1 MTKNTALTKN
11 RECVNRHATFH
22 LKGLPAPSSHSTS
35 LTPYGTAFWAL
46 ILAACGGG
54 GGGGGGGGTPTF
66 SGAPIE
72 DREEATFQETTANK
86 IGGGDT
92 KTIEMRGR
100 VIDGPVEG
108 ASLFLLRPDHVNSG
122 PVKIFIGTSGPD
134 GNYTTKTDSNYA
146 GYILYADLANAID
159 HGEDLASSEDNI
171 RYDAG
176 EFWRAP
182 AGSAIISPLT
192 EILGRVHGFTP
203 TSAQKAAFSKSLG
216 LPTDIDVTQDD
227 PLSAEMAAHRQQ
239 LLILG
244 RSANQAL
251 RNLGDAPLNAGQTGQ
266 AYLDEINR
274 LYARET
280 QTPDKEPP
288 SPEQPQQ
295 VAPKSPEPAEN
306 MKPGAVALS
315 RSAYELNEGN
325 VHFAALTRITIIDD
339 GLGKVGLAA
348 LPQNSIFEYRP
359 VAARRGV
366 YDLYLKS
373 GVKLDDSMVGAHAV
387 TIKATGDGAGNN
399 PAPATFTLTVRNIEH
414 APTLAITRPAQ
425 PVAVPETIG
434 NNITQS
440 IDTGIT
446 VRASDRD
453 NNLRPLVIE
462 SMQGGIWQ
470 VDDRF
475 EISGTSLLIK
485 SGQQFNFEDADNPGG
500 LIRLRITASDTE
512 GNSVHRKAS
521 IQLTNVDEPTFGNVH
536 IDGLT
541 GGAVV
546 AGTGTLRAIP
556 NFTDP
561 DDPNLDV
568 VTTWVRVSGGMTP
581 VNSRTFTP
589 DQPGQ
594 YTLMTIVT
602 DTVTNTPH
610 LAEPQPFTVTAAA
623 PPPARSEMLAI
634 HENHPLT
641 KPVIDLDGTGIF
653 ALAPTGASPDNQ
665 FFRIDA
671 ATGKIWFQ
679 PLDANG
685 DGVNDAGDYPL
696 LDFEDPRD
704 VGGDGTYELQIIRTA
719 PGGAEEVIDLALT
732 VQDLGF
738 EVSQRDERGK
748 IIPQQIIF
756 DYMSDADVTKKEKIA
771 GLLDDWFA
779 KYKPDLSAY
788 EVAKQKTYVKYL
800 LNVTAFK
807 MPTDGSKLVMTWS
820 IGGALFD
827 SEPLALEPMRAKI
840 VKALEKF
847 ETFLNFE
854 TVEVEE
860 TAQSNAMMTVYFK
873 AAKILVNWGG
883 FESNNSF
890 IIVGGKTHHHTI
902 LHEIGHA
909 LGLGH
914 PFGFGGG
921 TQTTPP
927 EDTPAG
933 RFPRNPNEL
942 DSLNSVMT
950 YGDDKHLPDV
960 ITKNDINA
968 LQFIYGIPGTDYYGL
983 YASIADWFVDDMP
996 TNSAVLV

>member
-1 MTKNTALTKN
+1 M
-11 RECVNRHATFH
+11 
-22 LKGLPAPSSHSTS
+22 
-35 LTPYGTAFWAL
+35 
-46 ILAACGGG
+46 
-54 GGGGGGGGTPTF
+54 
-66 SGAPIE
+66 
-72 DREEATFQETTANK
+72 
-86 IGGGDT
+86 
-92 KTIEMRGR
+92 
-100 VIDGPVEG
+100 
-108 ASLFLLRPDHVNSG
+108 
-122 PVKIFIGTSGPD
+122 
-134 GNYTTKTDSNYA
+134 
-146 GYILYADLANAID
+146 
-159 HGEDLASSEDNI
+159 
-171 RYDAG
+171 
-176 EFWRAP
+176 
-182 AGSAIISPLT
+182 
-192 EILGRVHGFTP
+192 
-203 TSAQKAAFSKSLG
+203 
-216 LPTDIDVTQDD
+216 
-227 PLSAEMAAHRQQ
+227 
-239 LLILG
+239 
-244 RSANQAL
+244 
-251 RNLGDAPLNAGQTGQ
+251 
-266 AYLDEINR
+266 
-274 LYARET
+274 
-280 QTPDKEPP
+280 
-288 SPEQPQQ
+288 
-295 VAPKSPEPAEN
+295 
-306 MKPGAVALS
+306 
-315 RSAYELNEGN
+315 
-325 VHFAALTRITIIDD
+325 
-339 GLGKVGLAA
+339 
-348 LPQNSIFEYRP
+348 
-359 VAARRGV
+359 
-366 YDLYLKS
+366 
-373 GVKLDDSMVGAHAV
+373 
-387 TIKATGDGAGNN
+387 
-399 PAPATFTLTVRNIEH
+399 
-414 APTLAITRPAQ
+414 
-425 PVAVPETIG
+425 
-434 NNITQS
+434 
-440 IDTGIT
+440 
-446 VRASDRD
+446 
-453 NNLRPLVIE
+453 
-462 SMQGGIWQ
+462 
-470 VDDRF
+470 
-475 EISGTSLLIK
+475 
-485 SGQQFNFEDADNPGG
+485 
-500 LIRLRITASDTE
+500 
-512 GNSVHRKAS
+512 
-521 IQLTNVDEPTFGNVH
+521 H

-641 KPVIDLDGTGIF
+641 KPVIDLDGKGVF

-756 DYMSDADVTKKEKIA
+756 DYMSDSDVTNKEKIA
-771 GLLDDWFA
+771 RLLDDWFA

-800 LNVTAFK
+800 LDGTAFR
-807 MPTDGSKLVMTWS
+807 MPTDGNKLVMTWS
-820 IGGALFD
+820 IGGPLFD
-827 SEPLALEPMRAKI
+827 SEPLVLEPMRAKI

-854 TVEVEE
+854 IVEVEE
-860 TAQSNAMMTVYFK
+860 TAQSNAMMNIKFNTGDGLDNAGWAINGSGANLYYRTPHYTV
-873 AAKILVNWGG
+873 
-883 FESNNSF
+883 
-890 IIVGGKTHHHTI
+890 

-909 LGLGH
+909 LGIDH
-914 PFGFGGG
+914 PFEFSRGDV
-921 TQTTPP
+921 TN
-927 EDTPAG
+927 TPAG
-933 RFPRNPNEL
+933 RFPRNLNEL
-942 DSLNSVMT
+942 ESYNSIMT
-950 YGDDKHLPDV
+950 YGDYEDFPDNSYF